1 MIKIEGV
8 AEGVVFEVGGGRVPP
23 RRVAPSHTPD
33 QALALVLQFR
43 ELVMAVVMAV
53 MVMVVIVVMARAG
66 LAGGGEGGVAD
77 EADVGGVGVGGG
89 GGGDGVVVRRRFG
102 EARDDAEG
110 GAEFLLEGGWGA
122 GLVLVQGLYHFS
134 QFEFEAAFA

>member
-1 MIKIEGV
+1 M
-8 AEGVVFEVGGGRVPP
+8 PP

-53 MVMVVIVVMARAG
+53 MVMVVIVVVVEVVMVRAG
-66 LAGGGEGGVAD
+66 PAGGGEGGVAD

-89 GGGDGVVVRRRFG
+89 GGGDGVVVLRRFG

-122 GLVLVQGLYHFS
+122 GLVLV
-134 QFEFEAAFA
+134 